1 MSIPSTVKFSCTFAK
16 SPTDCGFSEQAKV
29 PGRATLVNV
38 ARDGATGVRLHTES
52 GDNNVAGS
60 GDSER
65 DDLSLSQL
73 LTDGFQGQ
81 EHWWAHSILFPSDYV
96 DPPSADGGWGVVF
109 DFHNTTAGPGQANFH
124 VDAMPATQ
132 PFADRRTGLWFR
144 GYGGSA
150 STPVEFNSYIGPVAR
165 NVWYDFVYH
174 VKWSSGSDGFFKAW
188 VNGVLKLNHVG
199 PTLYTDQGVYL
210 KLANYH
216 SPFGL
221 PSSVVHDRIIRGTT
235 WQDVSLTPLEG
246 VQ

>member
-1 MSIPSTVKFSCTFAK
+1 VSIPSTAKFSCTFAK

-29 PGRATLVNV
+29 PGRATLVSV
-38 ARDGATGVRLHTES
+38 ARDGATGVRLHTEP
-52 GDNNVAGS
+52 GDNNTAGS

-65 DDLSLSQL
+65 NDLSLSQSQ
-73 LTDGFQGQ
+73 TDGFQGQ
-81 EHWWAHSILFPSDYV
+81 EHWWAHSILFPADYV
-96 DPPSADGGWGVVF
+96 DPPSTDGGWGVVL

-132 PFADRRTGLWFR
+132 PFSDRRTGLWFR
-144 GYGGSA
+144 GYGGSP
-150 STPVEFNSYIGPVAR
+150 SSPVEFTSYIGPVAR

-174 VKWSSGSDGFFKAW
+174 VKWSSGSDGFFQAW

-199 PTLYTDQGVYL
+199 PTLYAGQGVYL

-235 WQDVSLTPLEG
+235 WRDVSLTPLEG